1 MTRVLKIGGNEL
13 DDPAYVAAVA
23 QAVKRMNDLPII
35 VHGGGKSI
43 KALTRKLGVE
53 PQYLDG
59 RRITDAATLDIIMM
73 VLCGQLNV
81 RLVGALINA
90 GVEAQGFSGVDRGLL
105 RGKAVLRPNGSLGR
119 VGEITSVRA
128 DILRETLA
136 AQVVPVIAPILLGED
151 GNFFNINADQAAG
164 AIGAALG
171 AEQVVFLTNV
181 VGVLHNDALV
191 ERVTQVESQALIES
205 SMVTGGMVVKLNAA
219 IDALRAGAK
228 QALITDLR
236 GLEKGTGTIVSIQ

>member
-35 VHGGGKSI
+35 VHGGSKSI
-43 KALTRKLGVE
+43 KTLTRKLGVE

-90 GVEAQGFSGVDRGLL
+90 GVEAQGLSGVDRGLL

-119 VGEITSVRA
+119 VGEITSVRT
-128 DILRETLA
+128 DILKDTLA
-136 AQVVPVIAPILLGED
+136 AHVVPVIAPILLGED
-151 GNFFNINADQAAG
+151 GSFFNINADKAAG

-181 VGVLHNDALV
+181 AGVLHNEALV
-191 ERVTQVESQALIES
+191 GRITQAEAQQLIQS
-205 SMVTGGMVVKLNAA
+205 GIATGGMAVKLSAA
-219 IDALRAGAK
+219 MDALRSGAK

-236 GLEKGTGTIVSIQ
+236 GLEQGM